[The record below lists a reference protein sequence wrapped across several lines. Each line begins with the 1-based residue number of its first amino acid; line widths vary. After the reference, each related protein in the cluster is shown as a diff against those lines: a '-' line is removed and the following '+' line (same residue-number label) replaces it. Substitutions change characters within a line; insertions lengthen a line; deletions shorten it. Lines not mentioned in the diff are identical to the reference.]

1 MRRILVIIMLLVT
14 TNVFA
19 QEDYDLA
26 TFLMKSTFKLSGSGS
41 QGTCF
46 IIGRPIK
53 DNPGRA
59 RYVLVTAAHV
69 LESMKDGKAIIHL
82 RKKEKDTYRRIQYPI
97 AIRNKGKDL
106 WTKHSQAD
114 VAAMYVSLPEDI
126 DIVLLPLKFLASD
139 DTLRKFEIRPG
150 DRLFALG
157 FPLGQESNEAG
168 FPILRTGTIA
178 SYPILPTKETKHL
191 LFDFEVFKG
200 NSGGPVFMI
209 EKNRSYGGSIHI
221 GTLRFIVGLVTQ
233 ERSMIIHTRTPYEE
247 KRETHPLKLGVVVHA
262 SLVKETIEQLP
273 EE

>member
-1 MRRILVIIMLLVT
+1 MKRILVIVMLVMT
-14 TNVFA
+14 TTVFA

-26 TFLMKSTFKLSGSGS
+26 TFLMKSTFKLSESGS
-41 QGTCF
+41 EGTCF
-46 IIGRPIK
+46 IIGRPMK
-53 DNPGRA
+53 DNPERA
-59 RYVLVTAAHV
+59 HFVLVTAAHV
-69 LESMKDGKAIIHL
+69 LENIRGDKVIIHL
-82 RKKEKDTYRRIQYPI
+82 RKKEKDTYKRIQHSL
-97 AIRNKGKDL
+97 AIRNKGKAL

-114 VAAMYVSLPEDI
+114 VAAMYVSLPKDVDI
-126 DIVLLPLKFLASD
+126 AILPLKFLASD

-168 FPILRTGTIA
+168 FPILRTGIIA

-233 ERSMIIHTRTPYEE
+233 ELFNEHLHPNPVR
-247 KRETHPLKLGVVVHA
+247 REA
-262 SLVKETIEQLP
+262 
-273 EE
+273 